1 MEELP
6 GAPVGTDRSRVALGR
21 SKKQMPGQE
30 DRTVRRYRNPELVS
44 EPKKV
49 IRVDMVPILKGGEY
63 VKYTPVVTETVY
75 KIFSIEASFY
85 RNFFL

>member
-6 GAPVGTDRSRVALGR
+6 GAPVGTDRIRVSLGHCKGAV
-21 SKKQMPGQE
+21 SGQE

-49 IRVDMVPILKGGEY
+49 IRVDMVPILKGGKY

-75 KIFSIEASFY
+75 KIFSIETSFY